1 MLLPPLKL
9 AAVLHQHHFQ
19 NFIASK
25 TKINQIEAADKQ
37 LKATRKFLEEQ
48 AAEREHERDEFTK
61 EIERLKV
68 VIQNRDKER
77 GLHERTEKEVRTFLI
92 LIFIL
97 NHHENHPH
105 AKTCTKHTKV
115 FHLFKCTNKN
125 TFSRNIWIGILL
137 I

>member
-92 LIFIL
+92 LSFIL

-105 AKTCTKHTKV
+105 AKTFVQSTRNS
-115 FHLFKCTNKN
+115 F
-125 TFSRNIWIGILL
+125 TFYIAQKTLSHVTFGLEFNN
-137 I
+137 